1 MNERTV
7 NRLWAAGT
15 AAVSLIGFVVLGM
28 IVGGSPLGWDVHV
41 VLASAVFAVILAT
54 GSASLWVVWRK
65 RQDRKAGYPVKD
77 ERTKILEGRAAYYT
91 VYISTY
97 MMLALLW
104 YNFLIAKVFDLP
116 AFTTSTHVNQV
127 LIGLM
132 LATVSVFFGL
142 RWYFMRKGEAL

>member
-7 NRLWAAGT
+7 NRLWVAGT

-28 IVGGSPLGWDVHV
+28 ILGGSPLGWDVHV

-65 RQDRKAGYPVKD
+65 RQDKKAGYPIKD

-91 VYISTY
+91 VFISTY

-104 YNFLIAKVFDLP
+104 YNFLVAKALDLP
-116 AFTTSTHVNQV
+116 ALTTSTHVNQV
-127 LIGLM
+127 LIGLT

-142 RWYFMRKGEAL
+142 RWYFMRKGDAL